1 MAAREHAAFPASTL
15 PPAHGLCSVART
27 QARYW
32 EHQLVKFKTRVPNF
46 TNLVD
51 LHLQLEMA
59 IGAWHDIDG
68 RYQLITRFL
77 SPRAWDVESSY
88 IVGSL
93 LSHRKLF
100 SYAGVIAGRGDLGN
114 YDYLSLIHI

>member
-1 MAAREHAAFPASTL
+1 MAGNTCVRRWGKRGVAAREHAAFPASPL

-32 EHQLVKFKTRVPNF
+32 EHQLVEFRTRVSDF

-51 LHLQLEMA
+51 LHLQLEIA
-59 IGAWHDIDG
+59 IGAWHDIDD

-77 SPRAWDVESSY
+77 SPRACDVESSY

-93 LSHRKLF
+93 LSHREF
-100 SYAGVIAGRGDLGN
+100 SVMLELLMG
-114 YDYLSLIHI
+114 